1 MTDAGPARRP
11 TRRALGG
18 APCVPGAAEVRAA
31 DAVVEA
37 LARRAVPP
45 DPADPAV
52 RLLAALI
59 ADVDEHGGPADL
71 CCDDAGQW
79 RSSASMTPST

>member
-1 MTDAGPARRP
+1 MLD
-11 TRRALGG
+11 G
-18 APCVPGAAEVRAA
+18 ASVRCVPGAAEVRAT
-31 DAVVEA
+31 DAIVEA

-59 ADVDEHGGPADL
+59 ADVDEYGGPADL
-71 CCDDAGQW
+71 RGDDADQW